1 MSFKLMPDLPKRG
14 DPASGTALREKAS
27 FSVEGM
33 TCANCVV
40 RVERALKKQA
50 GVSEA
55 VVNLA
60 TSRADVAFDA
70 SRLKAEDLFAAV
82 RKAGYEPVALKDAT
96 DGETDPVTAK
106 LRRDT
111 WVALALSAPL
121 FVISMVPMMWP
132 ALMAAMMRVSPDMAA
147 WNLLQFALAT
157 PVLLFPGRRFFV
169 HGWRAAK
176 ALSPDMNTLVMAGT
190 GAAYLYSVA
199 ILLVPGYMPAGARE
213 PYFESAAL
221 VIALVLLGKFLEER
235 GKGKSGE
242 AIRKL
247 LALAPPR
254 AHVLRDG
261 VESDIEAASVRVGDF
276 VDVRPG
282 ERVPV
287 DGEVISGDS
296 FVNESMLTGEPLP
309 VHKAVGDKVT
319 GGTLNGDGYLTVR
332 TERVGADTALAR
344 IVKLVQEAQ
353 ASRPPIQDMA
363 DKVVAWFTPVV
374 LGVAALTFALWFFLG
389 ETSGLAPALIHAVS
403 VLVIACPCAMGL
415 ATPTAVLVA
424 TGRAA
429 ELGVLIRKGAAL
441 QALAE
446 VKRVAFDKTGTLTE
460 GHPRVTSFE
469 AVPGEN
475 ADEIFALAAAIE
487 GRSAHPLAMA
497 VAEAARQRGLKV
509 PKVEG
514 FRSQSGY
521 GVEGRVKGKTLR
533 VGSLRFF
540 AEGQIDTA
548 PLQPM
553 IEKANAAGAAV
564 AAIAVDG
571 RAVALA
577 AIRDTVKPHAAE
589 TVTRLKELGLT
600 SLLVTGDRQAA
611 AEAVA
616 REVGVSEVRAEVLP
630 EDKAR
635 VVHDEQS
642 RGLGLLFVGDGVNDA
657 PALAQADVGMAVGGG
672 TDAAIEAGD
681 CILLGGDLRGVVR
694 AIELSRASMTTI
706 RRNLFWAFFY
716 NALLIPVAAGVL
728 EPFGGPGLSPV
739 MAAAAMGLSSVFVVS
754 GSLRLKRFK
763 PTV

>member
-1 MSFKLMPDLPKRG
+1 MMS
-14 DPASGTALREKAS
+14 PALVSKPAQRERAG

-40 RVERALKKQA
+40 RVEKALKKQP
-50 GVSEA
+50 GVMEA

-70 SRLKAEDLFAAV
+70 SRLKAEDLFEAV
-82 RKAGYEPVALKDAT
+82 RKAGYQPVALKEEKA
-96 DGETDPVTAK
+96 GSADPVTQK
-106 LRRDT
+106 LRQD
-111 WVALALSAPL
+111 VKIALALSAPL
-121 FVISMVPMMWP
+121 FVLSMAPMVWP
-132 ALMAAMMRVSPDMAA
+132 GLMQAMMRLSPDMAA
-147 WNLLQFALAT
+147 WNLLQFFLAT
-157 PVLLFPGRRFFV
+157 PVLVFPGRRFFV
-169 HGWRAAK
+169 HGWRAVK

-190 GAAYLYSVA
+190 GAAYLYSLAV
-199 ILLVPGYMPAGARE
+199 LFVPGLMPEGARE
-213 PYFESAAL
+213 PYFESAAV
-221 VIALVLLGKFLEER
+221 VIALVLLGKYLEER

-261 VESDIEAASVRVGDF
+261 VESDIEAALVRVGDF

-296 FVNESMLTGEPLP
+296 FVNESMLTGEPMP
-309 VHKAVGDKVT
+309 VHKAVGDKAV
-319 GGTLNGDGYLTVR
+319 GGTLNGEGYLTLR
-332 TERVGADTALAR
+332 AERVGADTALAR

-353 ASRPPIQDMA
+353 ASRPPIQDVA
-363 DKVVAWFTPVV
+363 DRVVAWFTPAV
-374 LGVAALTFALWFFLG
+374 LAIAALTFAAWFFIG
-389 ETSGLAPALIHAVS
+389 ESAGLAPALIHAVA

-429 ELGVLIRKGAAL
+429 ECGVLMRKGAAL

-446 VKRVAFDKTGTLTE
+446 VKKAAFDKTGTLTE
-460 GHPRVTSFE
+460 GHPRVTSFD
-469 AVPGEN
+469 ALPGEN
-475 ADEIFALAAAIE
+475 ADEIMALAAAIE
-487 GRSAHPLAMA
+487 GRSSHPLAKA
-497 VAEAARQRGLKV
+497 LAEAARLKGLKV
-509 PKVEG
+509 PKVEA
-514 FRSQSGY
+514 FRSQSGF
-521 GVEGRVKGKTLR
+521 GVEGVVKGKTLR
-533 VGSLRFF
+533 VGSLRFLT
-540 AEGQIDTA
+540 EGGIDTSA
-548 PLQPM
+548 LSPM
-553 IEKANAAGAAV
+553 IEKANAAGAAI
-564 AAIAVDG
+564 AAVAVDG
-571 RAVALA
+571 RAMALA
-577 AIRDTVKPHAAE
+577 AIRDTLKPHAAE
-589 TVTRLKELGLT
+589 TVAMLKKQGIA

-616 REVGVSEVRAEVLP
+616 REVGMPEVRAEVLP

-635 VVHDEQS
+635 VVHEEQS
-642 RGLGLLFVGDGVNDA
+642 RGQGLLFIGDGVNDA

-694 AIELSRASMTTI
+694 AIELSRAAMKTI
-706 RRNLFWAFFY
+706 KRNLFWAFFY
-716 NALLIPVAAGVL
+716 NALLIPVAAGAL
-728 EPFGGPGLSPV
+728 EPLGGPGLNPI

-763 PTV
+763 PSV